1 MIGIIV
7 NTCTIIV
14 GTLIGSLL
22 NRGVKE
28 KYKEVLYTGLGLASL
43 AIGLNATIVNLPKS
57 QYPVLFIVSLAL
69 GGVIGTRLDID
80 GRFKKLVN
88 RRSKGKGEAKL
99 GDGLSTAI
107 LLYCIGPLSML
118 GPVISALKGDHTF
131 LFTNATLD
139 LVSSTVFASTYGFG
153 MVLAAPVL
161 FLWQGMFYVVAQ
173 ISATAVSDELMS
185 ELLIVGGLMITGS
198 GLGLLNLKDCKTL
211 NLLPSLLVPVLWFLL
226 MALWPVKAHAQSFNH
241 QVQLDTLVIKHIDFQ
256 GETQQGKLIC
266 NKTISKDLKEIFA
279 ELYRQKYPIERIR
292 PISEYNN
299 DDEKS
304 MNANNTSCYCYR
316 PIKGTSKMSKHSLGL
331 AVDINPLYNPCVRRL
346 KNGTLQIQPSSGKPY
361 VNRSKSFKYKITKQD
376 LCYRLFIKH
385 GFQWGG
391 SWRTVKDYQ
400 HFEK

>member
-1 MIGIIV
+1 MIGTIV
-7 NTCTIIV
+7 NTCTIIA
-14 GTLIGSLL
+14 GSLIGAFL

-28 KYKEVLYTGLGLASL
+28 KYKEILYTGLGLASL
-43 AIGLNATIVNLPKS
+43 AIGLNATITNLPKS
-57 QYPVLFIVSLAL
+57 EYPVLFIVALAL
-69 GGVIGTRLDID
+69 GGVIGARLDID

-88 RRSKGKGEAKL
+88 RRSKGNNSAKL

-118 GPVISALKGDHTF
+118 GPVISALKGDNTF

-139 LVSSTVFASTYGFG
+139 FVSSTIFASTYGIG

-161 FLWQGMFYVVAQ
+161 FIWQGMFYVVAQ
-173 ISATAVSDELMS
+173 ISSAAVSDALMA

-211 NLLPSLLVPVLWFLL
+211 NLLPSLLVPVIWFLL
-226 MALWPVKAHAQSFNH
+226 MALWPAKAYAQTQQN
-241 QVQLDTLVIKHIDFQ
+241 VRLDTLTVQHIDFKGQ
-256 GETQQGKLIC
+256 TQQGILVC
-266 NKTISKDLKEIFA
+266 NKAISKDIKEIFA
-279 ELYRQKYPIERIR
+279 ELYRQNYPIERIR
-292 PISEYNN
+292 PISEYDN
-299 DDEKS
+299 DDESS
-304 MNANNTSCYCYR
+304 MRANNTSCYCYR
-316 PIKGTSKMSKHSLGL
+316 PVKGSSKMSKHALGM

-346 KNGTLQIQPSSGKPY
+346 KDGTLQIQPSTGKPY

-376 LCYRLFIKH
+376 LCYRLFVKH
-385 GFQWGG
+385 GFKWGG